1 MQTQLFWIPVFLTG
15 FVLGQTG
22 ANSTQQLQREF
33 YIKTAKTVKVEIDC
47 PLGKLEIKT
56 KPQGPLAIL
65 DLSNSIKDFEYKV
78 SYQELA
84 GSGELKIGGSGGG
97 NQTSIESFADLK
109 NLLGIGDQRE
119 KNNRWR
125 IMLKEAENLP
135 YDLHFKMGLGDV
147 DIQLGA
153 LAVDNLEF
161 NCGLSEA
168 KLAIN
173 APNLRRMSLLKVENG
188 MGSFSGK
195 MLGNAN
201 FEKMKV
207 SVGMGTADLDL
218 RGTYRGDADIKV
230 DVGMGSLTM
239 KVPDDVDVIA
249 RVNASPFS
257 SVDMIGLVQET
268 ESKYRSRDFGSGR
281 PVLTF
286 HIDVGMGSVNLEM
299 EKASGSE

>member
-1 MQTQLFWIPVFLTG
+1 MRVSIFWIPVFLTG

-22 ANSTQQLQREF
+22 ATPTKQLQREF
-33 YIKTAKTVKVEIDC
+33 YIKTAKTIKVEIDC
-47 PLGKLEIKT
+47 PLGELEIKT
-56 KPQGPLAIL
+56 KRQGPLAIL

-84 GSGELKIGGSGGG
+84 GLGELKIGGSGGG
-97 NQTSIESFADLK
+97 DQTNIESFADLK
-109 NLLGIGDQRE
+109 NLLGIGDQRR

-135 YDLHFKMGLGDV
+135 YDLHFEIGLGDA

-153 LAVDNLEF
+153 LEVDNLDI

-168 KLAIN
+168 KLVIN
-173 APNLRRMSLLKVENG
+173 APNPRRMSLLKVENG
-188 MGSFSGK
+188 MGSFSGG

-201 FEKMKV
+201 FENMKV

-218 RGTYRGDADIKV
+218 RGAYSGDANIKV
-230 DVGMGSLTM
+230 DVGMGSLTLR
-239 KVPDDVDVIA
+239 VPNDVDVIA

-257 SVDMIGLVQET
+257 SVDMIGLVQEA
-268 ESKYRSRDFGSGR
+268 ESKYRSKDFGSGR

-286 HIDVGMGSVNLEM
+286 HIDVGMGSVDLEM